1 MWIWYMSCQVFISP
15 PVFPILRKRIH
26 FPPHS
31 IRVNI
36 ILCCASKSSNWS
48 PTLLVFRLNHCIFV
62 SLMRETCIDHLYP
75 SWFDR
80 PNNDVSGEKE
90 VSCSSPYYV
99 VASSQT
105 CLVISFVSNIRN
117 LRSVVSRSETW
128 LVNVVYERT
137 GNVLSLG
144 HCTPELFLKIGC
156 LLKQLVLILWWW
168 CPLC

>member
-1 MWIWYMSCQVFISP
+1 MWIWYVSCQVLRSP
-15 PVFPILRKRIH
+15 PVFLILSKRIQ
-26 FPPHS
+26 FPTQS
-31 IRVNI
+31 IRVNV
-36 ILCCASKSSNWS
+36 ILCCTSKSSNWS
-48 PTLLVFRLNHCIFV
+48 STLLVFRLNYWIFV
-62 SLMRETCIDHLYP
+62 SLTRETYLDHLYP

-80 PNNDVSGEKE
+80 PNNDVSGVKE
-90 VSCSSPYYV
+90 VSCSSPYSV

-105 CLVISFVSNIRN
+105 CLVISIVSNIRN

-144 HCTPELFLKIGC
+144 HCMPELFLKIGC